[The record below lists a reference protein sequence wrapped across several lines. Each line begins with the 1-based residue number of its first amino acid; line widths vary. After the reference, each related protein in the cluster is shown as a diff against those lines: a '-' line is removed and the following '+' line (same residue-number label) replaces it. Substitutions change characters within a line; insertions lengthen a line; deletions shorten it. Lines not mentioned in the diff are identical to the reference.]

1 MKLMYDYGEYNDTIN
16 VFLEYLIKDSFT
28 EFMQQAK
35 NGEIDIE
42 KDKETFGTFFSYIQE
57 LLYYK
62 YKSSPNNFLVFLKSI
77 AGNLKIITVLP
88 TNQRKVYGMRNLQKP
103 QILYLNPD
111 LKSSERLTKEE
122 RTRLYLAHEVGH
134 FENSKWMEK
143 VEEYVNNQVEN
154 GNFTKEQAQLMYDGF
169 SLLDEATTQ
178 DRAENYAY
186 WSLEKKRP
194 NIVTY
199 IDEEIYEG
207 EPFKTNFDFYYDLQ
221 ESAIMFARTLRGIGK
236 VEDDEEA
243 LRILSERATSPDFF
257 DNIISEY
264 KKDGQMSNFIK
275 IIQCMGN
282 LKRTSYARFG
292 KADKEYLKNQ
302 KKYLLDFK
310 EIAESLRDY
319 REPLPDGDSR

>member
-1 MKLMYDYGEYNDTIN
+1 MYTIEVMKPEDFAAVYDLWLSVKGMGLNNLDDTEEGFA
-16 VFLEYLIKDSFT
+16 VFLRRNPSTCFKASEDGVMCGVIMAGHD
-28 EFMQQAK
+28 
-35 NGEIDIE
+35 GRR
-42 KDKETFGTFFSYIQE
+42 GC
-57 LLYYK
+57 LYH
-62 YKSSPNNFLVFLKSI
+62 VC
-77 AGNLKIITVLP
+77 VD
-88 TNQRKVYGMRNLQKP
+88 
-103 QILYLNPD
+103 PD
-111 LKSSERLTKEE
+111 YR
-122 RTRLYLAHEVGH
+122 
-134 FENSKWMEK
+134 
-143 VEEYVNNQVEN
+143 
-154 GNFTKEQAQLMYDGF
+154 
-169 SLLDEATTQ
+169 
-178 DRAENYAY
+178 
-186 WSLEKKRP
+186 
-194 NIVTY
+194 
-199 IDEEIYEG
+199 
-207 EPFKTNFDFYYDLQ
+207 
-221 ESAIMFARTLRGIGK
+221 LRGIGK